1 MYTNLRLLPVVLVDS
16 LVDSLVVLLDNFPRD
31 NLLPVDLHMV
41 DLGADLGDRRL
52 VEADLG
58 DRRLV
63 DHTQVVALCQN

>member
-16 LVDSLVVLLDNFPRD
+16 LVALLDNFPRD
-31 NLLPVDLHMV
+31 NLLQVDLDMV
-41 DLGADLGDRRL
+41 DLGADLGDRRP

-63 DHTQVVALCQN
+63 DHTQVVALCQK

>member
-16 LVDSLVVLLDNFPRD
+16 LVDGLVALLDNFPRD
-31 NLLPVDLHMV
+31 NLLPVDLHRV

-58 DRRLV
+58 DRRLA
-63 DHTQVVALCQN
+63 DHTQVVALCQK